1 MKIIENQTYSVS
13 DVLRMDVQSL
23 QLKPTEFFRVYD
35 LFLNQGR
42 AENTAGESGNFCRW
56 WNSGPRNLLYII
68 HRLRKPDLQELQGK
82 ELIYDCPLKCAPLH
96 KS

>member
-35 LFLNQGR
+35 LFLNQVR
-42 AENTAGESGNFCRW
+42 AENTAGESGNFCR
-56 WNSGPRNLLYII
+56 
-68 HRLRKPDLQELQGK
+68 
-82 ELIYDCPLKCAPLH
+82 
-96 KS
+96 